1 MTRPTSTPRRSASAA
16 HRRRARGASLLE
28 LLVASTLGLLLMSVC
43 ITLFVQVLREHR
55 SALHEARLMQDLRSA
70 IDIVAR
76 DLRRAGG
83 WGAAERAT
91 FWSSNARPLDNPY
104 GAQTPASAPAALA
117 SFNYS
122 RDPTENNQLDSDE
135 AFGVRL
141 RNGAIELMLGQGNWQ
156 ALTDSGTL
164 KLTDLRIT
172 PTVHEVS
179 LASLCTQACAA
190 SAPDCPPRQT
200 VRSVLVELSGA
211 SSLDPSV
218 TRSLRARVRVRNDTV
233 SGRCPA

>member
-1 MTRPTSTPRRSASAA
+1 MPRPIPRPSASAA
-16 HRRRARGASLLE
+16 HKRRARGTSLVE
-28 LLVASTLGLLLMSVC
+28 LLVASTLGLLLVAVC

-55 SALHEARLMQDLRSA
+55 SVVNEARLMQDLRSA

-91 FWSSNARPLDNPY
+91 LWTGSTAPLNNPY
-104 GAQTPASAPAALA
+104 SAQTPASAPAALA
-117 SFNYS
+117 NFNYS

-164 KLTDLRIT
+164 KLTTLRIT
-172 PTVHEVS
+172 PTVQEVS
-179 LASLCTQACAA
+179 LGELCAQACAA
-190 SAPDCPPRQT
+190 SAVDCPPKQT

-211 SSLDPSV
+211 STLDPSV
-218 TRSLRARVRVRNDTV
+218 TRGLRARVRVRNDAVT
-233 SGRCPA
+233 GRCPT